1 MIEEIKSLVILLIM
15 GGILLAIKYSG
26 FSSNGRRKI
35 RRGYDGVSVDEKGN
49 IFITIK
55 NKFLGFDRS
64 TEYRLKYIKA
74 SSSNLKRIEKF
85 LDEKLN
91 DEKYIF
97 IPVKPFNIFKLK
109 KEKMAIIF
117 IRDTSQP
124 FEKMPTMLLPK
135 TEIQNIAIPL
145 IKKGLVQAQP
155 EDFTTLADMLAAR
168 KLKKEEGIEI
178 PLPKD
183 KKEKINEKQ

>member
-1 MIEEIKSLVILLIM
+1 MIEEIKSLIILLIM

-35 RRGYDGVSVDEKGN
+35 RRGYDGVTVDANGN

-74 SSSNLKRIEKF
+74 NPSNLKRIEKF

-91 DEKYIF
+91 NEKYIF

-168 KLKKEEGIEI
+168 KLKKEEGINI
-178 PLPKD
+178 PLSKD
-183 KKEKINEKQ
+183 KKEKVNEKQ